1 MKLQTILRSSSLIG
15 AAMLALLTAAPAV
28 YAEPELEEDEV
39 ILETPDDEPET
50 FDCGDYSYSRLVSDN
65 SDEKA
70 ACIERYSG
78 SEADLEIPA
87 ELDGMKVVKLGKN
100 AFVNAD
106 YLHSV
111 TLPETVTALGDYAF
125 VNCLSLMEYRVAEGN
140 PVYETKDGV
149 LYSGTVLER
158 YPLGK
163 TPTELVIPD
172 GVTGIGD
179 VAFACC
185 ETLTSVTF
193 PQSLKKI
200 GIASFSDCTG
210 LTAVTVPDG
219 VTEIANFAFNNCTN
233 LEDITLP
240 DTVES
245 IGFAAFAAT
254 ALRTFRIP
262 ESCTDIGEQAFAQ
275 TNLAEIMIPKTVL
288 SIGEKAFGFKLDENN
303 ELHMDS
309 TFMIGG
315 ELGTA
320 AENYARIGEE
330 GHSFQ
335 FVNTGAE
342 PEAPAE
348 EKSNVGRIIGI
359 VVCVL
364 LLIAILLI
372 ACLSGKKKKTA
383 KPEQQAEKPAAAQ
396 ESGTEAADPGTDAP
410 EADSAEAADSEET
423 EAAAEETSE
432 NGEETGDE

>member
-15 AAMLALLTAAPAV
+15 AAMLALFSAAPAV
-28 YAEPELEEDEV
+28 YAEPELEEDEF
-39 ILETPDDEPET
+39 ILETPDEEPET
-50 FDCGDYSYSRLVSDN
+50 FDSGDYTYSKLVSDN
-65 SDEKA
+65 TDEKA
-70 ACIERYSG
+70 ACIEQYKG
-78 SEADLEIPA
+78 SEEDLEIPS

-125 VNCLSLMEYRVAEGN
+125 VNCLNLMEYRVAKGN
-140 PVYETKDGV
+140 PTYESKDGV

-163 TPTELVIPD
+163 APKDFAVPD

-200 GIASFSDCTG
+200 GIASFSDCAG

-219 VTEIANFAFNNCTN
+219 VTEIGNFAFNNCGN
-233 LEDITLP
+233 LEDVTLP

-245 IGFAAFAAT
+245 IGYAAFAAT

-262 ESCTDIGEQAFAQ
+262 ESCTDIGGQAFAQ
-275 TNLAEIMIPKTVL
+275 TNLAEIMIPNTVA

-303 ELHMDS
+303 ELHMDNA
-309 TFMIGG
+309 FMIGG

-342 PEAPAE
+342 PEPPAE

-359 VVCVL
+359 VGCVL
-364 LLIAILLI
+364 LLIAILLF
-372 ACLSGKKKKTA
+372 AFLSGKKKRSA
-383 KPEQQAEKPAAAQ
+383 KPEKQTEDSAAEQ
-396 ESGTEAADPGTDAP
+396 EEEAEAADPQEADEEVPAEEGAP
-410 EADSAEAADSEET
+410 EDT
-423 EAAAEETSE
+423 AEEDPE
-432 NGEETGDE
+432 DGEETGDE

>member
-1 MKLQTILRSSSLIG
+1 MKLQTILRSISLTG
-15 AAMLALLTAAPAV
+15 AAMLALLSAAPAV
-28 YAEPELEEDEV
+28 YAEPELEEDEI
-39 ILETPDDEPET
+39 ILETEDDEPET
-50 FDCGDYSYSRLVSDN
+50 FDSGDYSYSKLVSDG

-70 ACIERYSG
+70 ACIEQYKG
-78 SEADLEIPA
+78 SEADLEIPS
-87 ELDGMKVVKLGKN
+87 ELDGLKVVKLGKN

-125 VNCLSLMEYRVAEGN
+125 VNCLSLMEYRVAKGN
-140 PVYETKDGV
+140 PTYEVKDGV

-163 TPTELVIPD
+163 APTELVIPD

-200 GIASFSDCTG
+200 GIASFSDCNG

-219 VTEIANFAFNNCTN
+219 VTEIANFAFNNCQN

-240 DTVES
+240 DTVEK
-245 IGFAAFAAT
+245 IGFAAFAST
-254 ALRTFRIP
+254 ALRSVQIP
-262 ESCTDIGEQAFAQ
+262 ASCTDIGEQAFAQ
-275 TNLAEIMIPKTVL
+275 TNLAEIVIPKTVL

-330 GHSFQ
+330 GHSFE

-342 PEAPAE
+342 PEVPAE

-372 ACLSGKKKKTA
+372 AFLSGKKKKSA
-383 KPEQQAEKPAAAQ
+383 KPEKKETEQPA
-396 ESGTEAADPGTDAP
+396 P
-410 EADSAEAADSEET
+410 EET
-423 EAAAEETSE
+423 EAEAAETVSAEEPAAEADEEAEASE
-432 NGEETGDE
+432 SGEEIGDE

>member
-1 MKLQTILRSSSLIG
+1 MKLQTILRSISLTG
-15 AAMLALLTAAPAV
+15 AAMLALLSAAPAV
-28 YAEPELEEDEV
+28 YAEPELEEDEI
-39 ILETPDDEPET
+39 ILETEDDEPET
-50 FDCGDYSYSRLVSDN
+50 FDSGDYSYSKLVSDG

-87 ELDGMKVVKLGKN
+87 ELDGLKVVKLGKN

-125 VNCLSLMEYRVAEGN
+125 VNCLNLMEFRVAKDN
-140 PVYETKDGV
+140 PTYEVKDGV

-163 TPTELVIPD
+163 APAELVIPD
-172 GVTGIGD
+172 GVTAVGD

-233 LEDITLP
+233 LEDVTLP

-275 TNLAEIMIPKTVL
+275 TNLAEIMIPKTVQ

-320 AENYARIGEE
+320 AENYARIGED

-342 PEAPAE
+342 PEVPAE

-359 VVCVL
+359 AVCVL
-364 LLIAILLI
+364 LLIAIVLI
-372 ACLSGKKKKTA
+372 AFLSGKKKKSA
-383 KPEQQAEKPAAAQ
+383 KPEKKETETPAPEESEAEDAETGSAEEPAA
-396 ESGTEAADPGTDAP
+396 
-410 EADSAEAADSEET
+410 EADAEASE
-423 EAAAEETSE
+423 S
-432 NGEETGDE
+432 GEETGDE